1 MPLMTVPD
9 GTAADAVSFP
19 FRQIERR
26 CRQMSHYANA
36 TVHKYDRYSLL
47 FTTVPRSRR
56 FLFTSCDVNSVVL
69 KLMMMLVALADQ
81 IADSSP
87 AS

>member
-1 MPLMTVPD
+1 MPD
-9 GTAADAVSFP
+9 GAAAAAADAVPFP

-26 CRQMSHYANA
+26 QMSHYANG

-47 FTTVPRSRR
+47 FTTIPRSRS
-56 FLFTSCDVNSVVL
+56 FLFTSCDVNSVAL
-69 KLMMMLVALADQ
+69 QLMMTLLVLADQ